1 MAVKLSSAQQIFE
14 HLTRGDFEQL
24 ETSARRMQ
32 VLNFLEQW
40 QREREFKQASDY
52 QGQLNAF
59 EFSTKELM
67 RHAKDK
73 NVDGAL
79 KAYLAMSESCV
90 RCHELIRDVPST
102 VKE

>member
-79 KAYLAMSESCV
+79 KA
-90 RCHELIRDVPST
+90 
-102 VKE
+102 